1 MNPAEGTSH
10 QELLKLK
17 PSLYQFEKEI
27 GIINQKADCRQKQK
41 QPKLMFEPLDRRNH
55 TFICCKRQQ
64 KEREQI
70 SSYRYGISQISQREN
85 EIRQPS
91 LNSGIKK
98 KVSLSRFKKNRIMD
112 ETARNSRIINSIFN
126 SINRCREK
134 AETLH
139 FCLCLLYTSPSPRD

>member
-10 QELLKLK
+10 QRASEAQTFPL
-17 PSLYQFEKEI
+17 PVEKEI

-98 KVSLSRFKKNRIMD
+98 RNIFCSGERPPVF
-112 ETARNSRIINSIFN
+112 AR
-126 SINRCREK
+126 
-134 AETLH
+134 
-139 FCLCLLYTSPSPRD
+139 

>member
-10 QELLKLK
+10 QELLKFK

-55 TFICCKRQQ
+55 TFICCKHQQ

-98 KVSLSRFKKNRIMD
+98 KEHFLFRGKTSCFCQV
-112 ETARNSRIINSIFN
+112 NSNTYKHN
-126 SINRCREK
+126 NK
-134 AETLH
+134 AESHSQQKKGFPVT
-139 FCLCLLYTSPSPRD
+139 FQEKQDYG